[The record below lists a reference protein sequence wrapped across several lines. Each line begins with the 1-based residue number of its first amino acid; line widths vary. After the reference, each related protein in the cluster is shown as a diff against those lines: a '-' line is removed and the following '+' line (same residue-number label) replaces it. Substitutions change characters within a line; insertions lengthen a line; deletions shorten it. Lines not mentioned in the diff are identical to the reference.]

1 MTTQAPA
8 KTERSNLGLNTRDLI
23 NVGVFTAVYFVVM
36 FGLGMLGLINPL
48 VMFVGH
54 ALALIAN
61 GVVVSLF
68 LARVPKF
75 GAMTTLGVI
84 IGLLMVVTGH
94 YWGTLVFSGLVALVG
109 DLIARSGNY
118 RAPLLNSLGYA
129 IYSLWY
135 VAPLFPIFFD
145 TAGYRKDLETS
156 MSVDYANTFMELV
169 TPTTIVV
176 WGIIVLVLAFV
187 GGLLG
192 QRVLG
197 RHFRRAG
204 LAR

>member
-135 VAPLFPIFFD
+135 VA
-145 TAGYRKDLETS
+145 
-156 MSVDYANTFMELV
+156 SVDYANTFMELV

>member
-8 KTERSNLGLNTRDLI
+8 KTERSTLGLNTRDLI

-36 FGLGMLGLINPL
+36 FGLGMIGFVNPL
-48 VMFVGH
+48 MMFVGH

-61 GVVVSLF
+61 GVVVALF

-75 GAMTTLGVI
+75 GAMTTLGI
-84 IGLLMVVTGH
+84 IVTVLMLVTGH
-94 YWGTLVFSGLVALVG
+94 YWLTPILGSGVALLG

-129 IYSLWY
+129 IFSLWY
-135 VAPLFPIFFD
+135 TVPLFPIFYD
-145 TAGYRKDLETS
+145 TAGYRKDLESS
-156 MSVDYANTFMELV
+156 MSVDYANTFMDLV
-169 TPTTIVV
+169 TPTVIVV
-176 WGIIVLVLAFV
+176 WAFIVLVLAFA